1 MGHLATVGRRAR
13 LAMVRP
19 YAPLR
24 ASEQE
29 WDRARVAPSVPGAG
43 SSSGG
48 ESCVTIPAVDPA
60 SAPNDRTPY
69 VLVVDD
75 EAFFRRLLSEEVERR
90 GYTVLSACNATET
103 LRFFERAA
111 ADDAP
116 VIVVLDLMLPG
127 MSGIELLYGLARRV
141 GARVRFILCSA
152 HSALEQV
159 APEHP
164 LVSGRLA
171 KPIELGELDSLLA
184 SASSSLGASLH

>member
-1 MGHLATVGRRAR
+1 MTE
-13 LAMVRP
+13 
-19 YAPLR
+19 
-24 ASEQE
+24 ASTQN
-29 WDRARVAPSVPGAG
+29 V
-43 SSSGG
+43 
-48 ESCVTIPAVDPA
+48 
-60 SAPNDRTPY
+60 RTPY

-75 EAFFRRLLSEEVERR
+75 EAFFRRLLSETVERQ
-90 GYTVLSACNATET
+90 GYTVLGARDASET

-111 ADDAP
+111 ADDTP

-159 APEHP
+159 APQHP

-171 KPIELGELDSLLA
+171 KPVEPGELESLLA
-184 SASSSLGASLH
+184 SARSALEAATVH

>member
-1 MGHLATVGRRAR
+1 M
-13 LAMVRP
+13 
-19 YAPLR
+19 
-24 ASEQE
+24 
-29 WDRARVAPSVPGAG
+29 D
-43 SSSGG
+43 
-48 ESCVTIPAVDPA
+48 DA

-103 LRFFERAA
+103 LRFFERAV

-171 KPIELGELDSLLA
+171 KPIEPGELDSLLA

>member
-1 MGHLATVGRRAR
+1 
-13 LAMVRP
+13 
-19 YAPLR
+19 
-24 ASEQE
+24 
-29 WDRARVAPSVPGAG
+29 
-43 SSSGG
+43 
-48 ESCVTIPAVDPA
+48 VDDA
-60 SAPNDRTPY
+60 SARNVRTPY

-75 EAFFRRLLSEEVERR
+75 EAFFRRVLSEEVERR
-90 GYTVLSACNATET
+90 GYTALSACDANET

-141 GARVRFILCSA
+141 GAKVRFILCSA
-152 HSALEQV
+152 HSALDQV

-171 KPIELGELDSLLA
+171 KPVEPAELESLLA
-184 SASSSLGASLH
+184 SASSSFEATLH